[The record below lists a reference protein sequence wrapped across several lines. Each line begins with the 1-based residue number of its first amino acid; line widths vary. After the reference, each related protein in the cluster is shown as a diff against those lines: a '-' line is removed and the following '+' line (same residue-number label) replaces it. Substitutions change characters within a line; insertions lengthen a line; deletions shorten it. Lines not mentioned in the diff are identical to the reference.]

1 MPAADTSLG
10 RFIEGAPF
18 ASAMFDRN
26 MTYLYVSPRWREDY
40 SLGQRELCGIS
51 HYEIFP
57 EIPERWKEAHQLGL
71 AGEVVHKAEDRFER
85 VDGSVQ
91 WLRWQIRPWFEN
103 ETLVGGIVIS
113 TEDITARK
121 TLEEKLRL
129 SEERYRGLV
138 ETTTDRV
145 WTGQVIGDFIVSP
158 LPTTALQIPMH
169 GR

>member
-26 MTYLYVSPRWREDY
+26 MTYLYASPRWREDY
-40 SLGQRELCGIS
+40 GLGQRELRGIS

-57 EIPERWKEAHQLGL
+57 KIPERWKEAHRLGL
-71 AGEVVHKAEDRFER
+71 AGEVVDKAEDHFER

-103 ETLVGGIVIS
+103 ETIVGGIVIS

-121 TLEEKLRL
+121 TLEEQLRV
-129 SEERYRGLV
+129 SEEHYRGLV
-138 ETTTDRV
+138 EATTDLV
-145 WTGQVIGDFIVSP
+145 WTGRVIGDFR
-158 LPTTALQIPMH
+158 LE
-169 GR
+169 